1 MDRFFETTASLMSR
15 LLRHVV
21 ESTIVDFVSF
31 IEEYK
36 DGNNYS
42 GTYDIFKGLALPH
55 LVLPIKVFFI
65 PVDRTGNVTMDP
77 KLDVI
82 INRFNECI
90 DYIITS
96 LQSISTVEYQLFQQV
111 KGLNIKY
118 LKTVIENEEITRKC
132 KERIKKVFHE
142 NSFGPIL

>member
-1 MDRFFETTASLMSR
+1 MDRFFDTTGSLMSR

-21 ESTIVDFVSF
+21 QSTILDFVNF

-55 LVLPIKVFFI
+55 LVLPIKVFFV

-82 INRFNECI
+82 TNRFNECI
-90 DYIITS
+90 DYIVNS
-96 LQSISTVEYQLFQQV
+96 LQWVSTIEYQLFHQV
-111 KGLNIKY
+111 KGLNMKY
-118 LKTVIENEEITRKC
+118 LKTVTENEEIIITT
-132 KERIKKVFHE
+132 KERIKRIFDN
-142 NSFGPIL
+142 NSFGPVL